1 MARGGVQGALDEEQ
15 DDEDEEG
22 DFASSAKVKV
32 LQHDGGNRGTGGY
45 SGARRRKEVGGPTSR
60 RRKEVG
66 GPTSLPGAA
75 MEPPAKRRAI
85 ASMAV
90 AAGSMQGGALAVKVN
105 SDHSKQDPF
114 TTVASPEAEDWHA
127 NSPGC
132 LKAASTGRQKRG
144 TATDPQSVAARK
156 RRDRISKRIQIL
168 QQLVPSGSK
177 MDTASMLDEAINY
190 IKYLQVKLK
199 VNLARLRQV
208 EAAAEAARCHRCVQ
222 GVARTFSERRS
233 EVGGG
238 ARNAGAEERLAQ
250 DRGADSQ
257 SAVDEDADAAE
268 YEGWQDGGI
277 EEDDEPATEQDPLQA
292 FKYRREVGTQGEG
305 CILEAT
311 EVAHVEQSAAQRDS
325 PCGA

>member
-1 MARGGVQGALDEEQ
+1 MARRGVQGALDEEQ
-15 DDEDEEG
+15 DNEDEEG
-22 DFASSAKVKV
+22 DFASSAKVV
-32 LQHDGGNRGTGGY
+32 VAQHDGGSYGNRGSGGC
-45 SGARRRKEVGGPTSR
+45 SGAR

-85 ASMAV
+85 ASMAA
-90 AAGSMQGGALAVKVN
+90 AAGSMQGDALAVKVS
-105 SDHSKQDPF
+105 SDHSKQAPI
-114 TTVASPEAEDWHA
+114 TTVESPEAEEWHA

-156 RRDRISKRIQIL
+156 RRDRIRERIQTL

-177 MDTASMLDEAINY
+177 MDTVSMLDELIEY
-190 IKYLQVKLK
+190 VKFL
-199 VNLARLRQV
+199 QV
-208 EAAAEAARCHRCVQ
+208 EAAAKAARCHRCAQ
-222 GVARTFSERRS
+222 GVARTFSKRRS
-233 EVGGG
+233 VVGSG
-238 ARNAGAEERLAQ
+238 AGDASGAEERLAQ
-250 DRGADSQ
+250 ERGADSQ
-257 SAVDEDADAAE
+257 SAVDEDAEAAE

-277 EEDDEPATEQDPLQA
+277 EEDDEPAAERDPLQA
-292 FKYRREVGTQGEG
+292 FKYRREVGTQEEG

-311 EVAHVEQSAAQRDS
+311 KVAHVEQSAEKRES